1 MSRIRGKDTSIEKML
16 RKQLYAS
23 NHRYRKNVS
32 SLPGHPDILLSKYR
46 ICIFCDG
53 DFFHGYDL
61 NRIESQLKENKD
73 YWYQKILKNQQR
85 DRKAEV
91 KLVSL
96 GYVVL
101 RFWEHEIKHQMK
113 DVMNEILIF
122 VEAILFFSLKF
133 LVFGISFHSFEYRR
147 KERENAIGAITFIE
161 REI

>member
-1 MSRIRGKDTSIEKML
+1 MKKTKEAVSYNMSRIRGKDTSIEKML

-113 DVMNEILIF
+113 DVMNEI
-122 VEAILFFSLKF
+122 EAAINSQ
-133 LVFGISFHSFEYRR
+133 
-147 KERENAIGAITFIE
+147 KEKLNIE
-161 REI
+161 